1 MKDLR
6 LAVRGLHDGDCVTGR
21 LNVCCCGRVHFGI
34 FILSSS
40 TINATPKGSRTT
52 RNLMYGTRASFKMGF
67 YQLRNQ

>member
-34 FILSSS
+34 FILSS
-40 TINATPKGSRTT
+40 TVNATPKGSRTAT
-52 RNLMYGTRASFKMGF
+52 TRASFKMGF
-67 YQLRNQ
+67 YQLRNW

>member
-52 RNLMYGTRASFKMGF
+52 GTYCTVLERHSKWDFI
-67 YQLRNQ
+67 N